1 MPDQE
6 PKEGDAGAPV
16 QGDEWVVVH
25 VQERLA
31 LHGSWDGV
39 QVSDSSRGEGQW
51 LFRISRG
58 PHSHVF
64 AVPTAP
70 VGRDEVN
77 DLVDQAVAAVGP
89 RSNGTG

>member
-6 PKEGDAGAPV
+6 PEESDAGAPV
-16 QGDEWVVVH
+16 AGGEWVVER

-39 QVSDSSRGEGQW
+39 QVSDSSRDEGQW

-70 VGRDEVN
+70 AAPKDVDE
-77 DLVDQAVAAVGP
+77 LVDQAVAAVGP
-89 RSNGTG
+89 RANGAG